1 MSGLNLLAEEAENTF
16 SWSQLWATI
25 REWLLS
31 TGVKVLIALLV
42 LIISFYLINFISRR
56 IVKKIQKRAIAQGKA
71 DKTVVNTLSYAIKIV
86 LKTAI
91 VISLVAYVGIDVSGI
106 TALLISSGVGV
117 GLAINGALSNIAGG
131 VLLLFTRPFSE
142 DDFINANG
150 TEGTVQQIRLCH
162 TILRTPDNK
171 VVYVPNGTLSSGTIV
186 NYTLNPTRRLDV
198 NFSIAYSADFY
209 KTRELIL
216 ALCAADDRIKKDPA
230 PEVRMTEHSDSSV
243 KLITRI
249 WVGKDD
255 YWPVNFDLIENIKK
269 TLDENGIEIPFPQID
284 VHVKQ

>member
-1 MSGLNLLAEEAENTF
+1 M
-16 SWSQLWATI
+16 
-25 REWLLS
+25 
-31 TGVKVLIALLV
+31 
-42 LIISFYLINFISRR
+42 FI
-56 IVKKIQKRAIAQGKA
+56 Q
-71 DKTVVNTLSYAIKIV
+71 N
-86 LKTAI
+86 
-91 VISLVAYVGIDVSGI
+91 
-106 TALLISSGVGV
+106 
-117 GLAINGALSNIAGG
+117 
-131 VLLLFTRPFSE
+131 
-142 DDFINANG
+142 DFINANG